1 MAEYNGEY
9 RMKEKDSAVSPVVGI
24 MLLLAMTIVVAGV
37 LAAFAGGIGSVSEPT
52 PSVDLSVSSYG
63 SGDNLRLLF
72 EHKSGNG
79 LTPSDI
85 KVSFL
90 VKNPDKDDYGGSFM
104 LTELTD
110 DTAWSAGEILTT
122 KNITT
127 TSEIFGISADE
138 LKAAANVSTPVEIKI
153 YHLPSSTIIYQS
165 TILLEEK

>member
-9 RMKEKDSAVSPVVGI
+9 RMKNDAVSPVVGI
-24 MLLLAMTIVVAGV
+24 MLLLSITIVAAGV

-63 SGDNLRLLF
+63 LGDNLRLLF

-90 VKNPDKDDYGGSFM
+90 VKNPDKNDYGGSFM

>member
-1 MAEYNGEY
+1 
-9 RMKEKDSAVSPVVGI
+9 MKEKDSAVSPVIGI
-24 MLLLAMTIVVAGV
+24 MLLLAMTIIAAGV

-72 EHKSGNG
+72 EQKSGNG

-90 VKNPDKDDYGGSFM
+90 VKNPDKNDYVGSFI

-110 DTAWSAGEILTT
+110 DTAWTAGEILTT
-122 KNITT
+122 KNIMK
-127 TSEIFGISADE
+127 TSEMLGITVDE
-138 LKAAANVSTPVEIKI
+138 LKAAASVSTPVEIKI

-165 TILLEEK
+165 TILLEET